1 MTIGTPPTISSVPEF
16 FSDTILV
23 NGAPYPT
30 LAVKPQRYRFRFLN
44 ASQARFYNL
53 QLFVAD
59 TTPDGITLAP
69 NGELDNNGNPI
80 LVPTNAA
87 GPAFIQIGNECGFL
101 EKPAVFSTNATTNRN
116 SNRPMGYKLSSTEG
130 LAATAFDHSRADAGR
145 FRQMPPRVRVSLLPG
160 DPTIGN
166 ADRWNLLMAPAERPD
181 VIIDFRGFAGKHI
194 ILYNDSPAP
203 FPGGDIRND
212 YYVSEQFAFDL
223 RIIGGAPKTLPGF
236 GPDTRVLMRF
246 DVENTAP
253 SGEIDFAQA
262 VTRLNAELPA
272 TFAATQLPDITATPA
287 VTRVLTLLEDN
298 EPETPFGR
306 LRQVLGI
313 EDAAPRPL
321 VAAPTETPTAGA
333 VERWVIVNTT
343 ADTHPMHFHLVNVR
357 VRSRQQAAF
366 DAGGIIITGTGFTGV
381 GPISGPEPGEM
392 GWKETVRMNPGEI
405 TTIEMKFDLPAG
417 TPIDSPR
424 LLESFGIHASEYVW
438 HCHILEHEEHDMM
451 HPMVVVPK
459 GIVARRT
466 K

>member
-1 MTIGTPPTISSVPEF
+1 V
-16 FSDTILV
+16 
-23 NGAPYPT
+23 GA
-30 LAVKPQRYRFRFLN
+30 
-44 ASQARFYNL
+44 
-53 QLFVAD
+53 
-59 TTPDGITLAP
+59 
-69 NGELDNNGNPI
+69 
-80 LVPTNAA
+80 
-87 GPAFIQIGNECGFL
+87 
-101 EKPAVFSTNATTNRN
+101 
-116 SNRPMGYKLSSTEG
+116 
-130 LAATAFDHSRADAGR
+130 
-145 FRQMPPRVRVSLLPG
+145 LPG

-181 VIIDFRGFAGKHI
+181 VIIDFRGFAGKSL
-194 ILYNDSPAP
+194 ILYNDAPAP

-223 RIIGGAPKTLPGF
+223 RIIGGAPKTQPGF
-236 GPDTRVLMRF
+236 GPDTRILMRF

-306 LRQVLGI
+306 LRQVLGVA
-313 EDAAPRPL
+313 DAVPKPL

-451 HPMVVVPK
+451 RP
-459 GIVARRT
+459 VAVMNPTTR